1 MVGRANSR
9 ASSVFGLTS
18 TAACTSVTSD
28 RISAT
33 VIFRSPHPDV
43 PIPDVPYSSFI
54 LRHERDRADRPVLV
68 DGPSGRTLT
77 QGQVAGGAR
86 RMAAG
91 LARRGFT
98 KRDVVA
104 ICSPNLPEYALAFH
118 GPLMIGG
125 IVTTTNPLYT
135 PEELGFQLRD
145 TGAKYLITIPLF
157 LDKAREAARGSSVRE
172 IFVFGDPPPE
182 NAGATPF
189 AALLDNDGDP
199 PAVTI
204 DPRNDLA
211 VLPYSSGT
219 SGRPKGVMLTHRN
232 LVAVTCQVEAQAQI
246 DKDWR
251 TIGILPF
258 FHIYGQVVLMNF
270 PLYFGGLCVTMPRFD
285 LAEFLKLIQ
294 DYRLTH
300 LYLVPPI
307 VLALAKHPLV
317 VQFDLSSVKLIGSGA
332 APLDEKL
339 QRACAERLHC
349 LVTQGYGMTETSLA
363 CHTTPQDPA
372 RVRRGSVGLTL
383 TNMESKIVDVVTG
396 AALPAGERGEI
407 CVRGPNVMRGYWNDP
422 EATARTIDHDGW
434 LHTGDVGYAD
444 ADGYFYVIDRVK
456 ELIKYKGMQVA
467 PAELEALLLTH
478 PAVADA
484 AVIPSPDEEAGEVPK
499 AFVVPRGQ
507 VTAEELM
514 AFVAARV
521 APTKRVRRLEMI
533 DQIPKSPS
541 GKILRRVLV
550 ERERARAAG

>member
-18 TAACTSVTSD
+18 TAACTSVMSD

-157 LDKAREAARGSSVRE
+157 LDKAREAARGTSVRE
-172 IFVFGDPPPE
+172 IFVFGDTPPD

-219 SGRPKGVMLTHRN
+219 SGPPNGAVLTQRN
-232 LVAVTCQVEAQAQI
+232 PGAVAPPGRGAGA
-246 DKDWR
+246 DR
-251 TIGILPF
+251 
-258 FHIYGQVVLMNF
+258 
-270 PLYFGGLCVTMPRFD
+270 RD
-285 LAEFLKLIQ
+285 LAHARHPALLP
-294 DYRLTH
+294 H
-300 LYLVPPI
+300 LRPGGAHELP
-307 VLALAKHPLV
+307 ALSGRALRHHAPLRSGGVSEAHPGISADASLP
-317 VQFDLSSVKLIGSGA
+317 GA
-332 APLDEKL
+332 AD
-339 QRACAERLHC
+339 RARAGQASAGGSVRPVFPEAR
-349 LVTQGYGMTETSLA
+349 
-363 CHTTPQDPA
+363 
-372 RVRRGSVGLTL
+372 RVRRGASRRG
-383 TNMESKIVDVVTG
+383 VTAGVRRASRVSRHARLRDDRDEPRLSHDASGSGPG
-396 AALPAGERGEI
+396 AARLR
-407 CVRGPNVMRGYWNDP
+407 R
-422 EATARTIDHDGW
+422 
-434 LHTGDVGYAD
+434 AD
-444 ADGYFYVIDRVK
+444 ADEHGIED
-456 ELIKYKGMQVA
+456 
-467 PAELEALLLTH
+467 H
-478 PAVADA
+478 
-484 AVIPSPDEEAGEVPK
+484 
-499 AFVVPRGQ
+499 
-507 VTAEELM
+507 
-514 AFVAARV
+514 
-521 APTKRVRRLEMI
+521 RRR
-533 DQIPKSPS
+533 D
-541 GKILRRVLV
+541 GRR
-550 ERERARAAG
+550 ATGG